1 MDTNTNGLYYYKLDA
16 ETNGYSGDITKN
28 CGLRG
33 EEIDSNFNFLRG
45 NDIESVAFDDDG
57 NMSIALY
64 NGETLTAQKTETP
77 EYDFSYDSK
86 RDILS
91 ITSPNGNT
99 TELKGF
105 QIKTDTFHDYTMEGS
120 GTRENPI
127 KIANTFKTG
136 RYRSAI
142 KLIDTT
148 ITNENGK
155 QINFLPT
162 ENNKLNDRYVTREK
176 INTFGRLY
184 NISGL
189 KALIG
194 RLETINSEWRIPTK
208 EDWDEL
214 LNSIETDDFHSVNT
228 TNVYLGKEA
237 GKVLKSKNYWKETDK
252 GVLSSDDYGFSILPV
267 GYSNVIG
274 DVFYGSFGN
283 ESIFWT
289 STKNGEKDNY
299 YVKCFNYAESGVAQR
314 VWEDGYFLSIRLV
327 KDYNDENGYVDSD
340 IIDGVTVKT
349 IHVPNQSLVWTQ
361 YNIDFSQPQYGGQIP
376 EQWKEYVSNENE
388 EIHYFVNDWNGSGWD
403 KHELYNGDA
412 VVLENGEHGSMHE
425 WMLID
430 GELVDTLK
438 TLGDELNIYANN
450 VETKL
455 QEEID
460 DLSNTVTNIKSEL
473 ENKIQETSDKA
484 ETELNTTKQEL
495 ENKIQETS
503 DKAETE
509 LNTVKEKL
517 KGDLQELEDRI
528 NTDLQTQINENKVV
542 NTDNSLI
549 IINGN
554 TENNTTIPTNIKVKI
569 NTECSHIKLDE
580 NGIYFDG
587 DFGTF

>member
-45 NDIESVAFDDDG
+45 NDIESVSFDEDG

-91 ITSPNGNT
+91 ITSPSGNK

-105 QIKTDTFHDYTMEGS
+105 QIKTDTFHDYTLDGK
-120 GTRENPI
+120 GTKQSPI

-136 RYRSAI
+136 RYRSVKKI
-142 KLIDTT
+142 IDTT
-148 ITNENGK
+148 ITDENGN
-155 QINFLPT
+155 QLNFLP
-162 ENNKLNDRYVTREK
+162 ENNKINDRYITKEK
-176 INTFGRLY
+176 INIFGRLY

-189 KALIG
+189 KTIIA
-194 RLETINSEWRIPTK
+194 RLETINSEWRVPTK

-214 LNSIETDDFHSVNT
+214 LNSIEKEDYHNVDT
-228 TNVYLGKEA
+228 TNMYLGEEA
-237 GKVLKSKNYWKETDK
+237 GKVLKSKNYWEESDK
-252 GVLSSDDYGFSILPV
+252 GVLSSDDYNFSVLPV
-267 GYSNVIG
+267 GYGMIG
-274 DVFYGSFGN
+274 GADFFGLFGK
-283 ESIFWT
+283 ETAFWT
-289 STKNGEKDNY
+289 STEKGDFNNY
-299 YVKCFNYAESGVAQR
+299 YIKRFSYKESGVSQS

-327 KDYNDENGYVDSD
+327 KNYNNENGYVDSD

-376 EQWKEYVSNENE
+376 KQWEGFISKENE
-388 EIHYFVNDWNGSGWD
+388 EIHYFINNWNGNGWD
-403 KHELYNGDA
+403 KHELYEGDA
-412 VVLENGEHGSMHE
+412 VVIENGEHGDMHE
-425 WMLID
+425 WILAD
-430 GELVDTLK
+430 GELIDNIKKLS
-438 TLGDELNIYANN
+438 DEVNEYTNN
-450 VETKL
+450 VKIEIESNINSLSDSLSTTK
-455 QEEID
+455 E
-460 DLSNTVTNIKSEL
+460 KL
-473 ENKIQETSDKA
+473 ESKIQEVSENATND
-484 ETELNTTKQEL
+484 LNTTKQEL
-495 ENKIQETS
+495 ESKIQETS
-503 DKAETE
+503 DKVEKD
-509 LNTVKEKL
+509 LNTVKENL
-517 KGDLQELEDRI
+517 EGDLQKLKDRI
-528 NTDLQTQINENKVV
+528 NTELQTQINENKVV